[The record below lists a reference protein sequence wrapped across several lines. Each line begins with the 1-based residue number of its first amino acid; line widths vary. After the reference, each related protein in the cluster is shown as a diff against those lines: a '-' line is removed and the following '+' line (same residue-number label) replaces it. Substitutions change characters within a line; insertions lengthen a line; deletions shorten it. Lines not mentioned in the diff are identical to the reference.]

1 MKKVILSILIVL
13 LLLLFLIGCSTS
25 PALKNEWE
33 KEYKFTVS
41 EIEDTNY
48 FEIHWTN
55 VNKIPIVVI
64 ENNKGIEQEFVQRNI
79 EGHLEIVF
87 HPEETGDY
95 KLKVYGDD
103 LGVLKIKDNTEKHK
117 KYKDAAQSLTAE
129 TIAELSRRYNSIIGG
144 SEEKTIDSKIN
155 DVETFKLSD
164 LTVGNNSDFHF
175 NLNVDD
181 IDKKYVILFEA
192 DSYYVSSLSLNFNV
206 STFNGERVNIECNK
220 YSTNIFSNYK
230 NDENMDL
237 NQTFIFS
244 GFREVG
250 DYVLKFWGN
259 YNSPNRI
266 TVKTFWYK

>member
-33 KEYKFTVS
+33 KEYEFTVS
-41 EIEDTNY
+41 EIEDTNF

-55 VNKIPIVVI
+55 LNKMPIVII
-64 ENNKGIEQEFVQRNI
+64 ENNKGIEQEFIQRNI
-79 EGHLEIVF
+79 EGYLVVAF
-87 HPEETGDY
+87 YPEETGDY

-103 LGVLKIKDNTEKHK
+103 LGALKIKDYTETFK
-117 KYKDAAQSLTAE
+117 KYKYVAQSMIAGAIERNTADIE
-129 TIAELSRRYNSIIGG
+129 SILGG

-164 LTVGNNSDFHF
+164 LTGGNNSGFHF

-192 DSYYVSSLSLNFNV
+192 DSYYVSSLSSNFNG
-206 STFNGERVNIECNK
+206 STFNGERVNIECDK
-220 YSTNIFSNYK
+220 YNTNIFSNYK

-237 NQTFIFS
+237 NKIFIFS

-250 DYVLKFWGN
+250 DYVLAFSC
-259 YNSPNRI
+259 NSRSQNRI